1 MPWLIEQGSCCFLYF
16 YYFWFYP
23 NIIILPLQPFLYDW
37 ITSTISGR
45 SWRSF
50 RIVYRR
56 ARQLTNSECRRV
68 DVLAWNLLQYVE
80 WWDST
85 TDNVFG
91 TIRKYWI
98 WLGRTTTTTYLP
110 LKPVGMLLYAHLC
123 VLLKTQLY
131 LLLYVCYRKYIYQLD
146 RYCILLAT
154 TTNLLQSSP
163 QNSALYIK
171 ISIVYQLYL

>member
-1 MPWLIEQGSCCFLYF
+1 MQE
-16 YYFWFYP
+16 
-23 NIIILPLQPFLYDW
+23 
-37 ITSTISGR
+37 
-45 SWRSF
+45 SWCTCVKSVA
-50 RIVYRR
+50 I
-56 ARQLTNSECRRV
+56 
-68 DVLAWNLLQYVE
+68 E

-85 TDNVFG
+85 TDNVIG

-154 TTNLLQSSP
+154 TTNLLQFSP
-163 QNSALYIK
+163 EFCFIHQNQHCLPTLPLAQTIYTDIYVALLPCKHHFI
-171 ISIVYQLYL
+171 IMIFIIPDE

>member
-1 MPWLIEQGSCCFLYF
+1 MQE
-16 YYFWFYP
+16 
-23 NIIILPLQPFLYDW
+23 
-37 ITSTISGR
+37 
-45 SWRSF
+45 SWCTCVKSVA
-50 RIVYRR
+50 I
-56 ARQLTNSECRRV
+56 
-68 DVLAWNLLQYVE
+68 E

-85 TDNVFG
+85 TDNVIG

-163 QNSALYIK
+163 QSSALHIK
-171 ISIVYQLYL
+171 ISIVYQLYLYSSNYIHWYLCCIIAL